1 MNTNTHEKLFEKNLI
16 KEKQFNFLNLIKTS
30 KLISV
35 HYELQII
42 LYVGVL
48 LFTSG
53 IGILI
58 YKNIGQIGHYASLF
72 LLFSACIASF
82 FYVFKT
88 SFSYSNS
95 KVEAPTPYFDYV
107 LLLGSLLFISIQ
119 GYLQFLFNFLD
130 NNLEFC
136 TLITALIFFYLAYR
150 YDNLGILSLAITS
163 FAAFWGLSIS
173 PQKWYSNEFFDFE
186 NFHII
191 GIIFSISMSILAL
204 YLNKNEIKKHFTFTY
219 LNFSSLIFNF
229 SVLTG
234 VFTSSNSW
242 FYLILLAL
250 GCYFMINYANKAKS
264 FLFLLYTFIFAYIGT
279 TYILYEILENA
290 GALLFMLVYFYP
302 IISCGGFIFF
312 IIKYKNYFKEN
323 DEISI

>member
-1 MNTNTHEKLFEKNLI
+1 MKIHQQLFEKKLI
-16 KEKQFNFLNLIKTS
+16 DDKQYNFLETIKSS

-35 HYELQII
+35 YHELQII
-42 LYVGVL
+42 LYLGVL

-58 YKNIGQIGHYASLF
+58 YKNIGQIGHIVSLILMFLSCVLSFIYVYKKAS
-72 LLFSACIASF
+72 
-82 FYVFKT
+82 K
-88 SFSYSNS
+88 YSNS
-95 KVEAPTPYFDYV
+95 RTKSPTPYFDYI
-107 LLLGSLLFISIQ
+107 LLLGSLLFISVL
-119 GYLQFLFNFLD
+119 GYLQFLYNFLD
-130 NNLEFC
+130 NNLELSSL
-136 TLITALIFFYLAYR
+136 TTSGLFFYLAYR

-191 GIIFSISMSILAL
+191 GIILSISFTILAL
-204 YLNKNEIKKHFTFTY
+204 YLNKTEIKKHFTFTY
-219 LNFSSLIFNF
+219 LNFASLIFIF

-242 FYLILLAL
+242 IYLILLAI
-250 GCYFMINYANKAKS
+250 GSYFMVKFANTEKS

-279 TYILYEILENA
+279 TYILYKIIEYS
-290 GALLFMLVYFYP
+290 GPQFFMLAYYYP

-312 IIKYKNYFKEN
+312 IIKYKNYFKEK
-323 DEISI
+323 DENSL

>member
-1 MNTNTHEKLFEKNLI
+1 MKTNTHEKLFEKNLI
-16 KEKQFNFLNLIKTS
+16 NEKQFNFLNLVKTS

-35 HYELQII
+35 YYELQII

-48 LFTSG
+48 LFASG

-58 YKNIGQIGHYASLF
+58 YKNIGQIGHIVSLILLF
-72 LLFSACIASF
+72 LANILSF
-82 FYVFKT
+82 IYVYKQA
-88 SFSYSNS
+88 FSYSNS

-107 LLLGSLLFISIQ
+107 LLLASLLLISVQ
-119 GYLQFLFNFLD
+119 GYLQFLFGFLN
-130 NNLEFC
+130 NNLELSSLF
-136 TLITALIFFYLAYR
+136 TALIFFYLAYR

-173 PQKWYSNEFFDFE
+173 PQKWYSANFFSFE
-186 NFHII
+186 NFHIV
-191 GIIFSISMSILAL
+191 GIVFSISMAILAF

-250 GCYFMINYANKAKS
+250 GCYYMVIFAKNVKS

-279 TYILYEILENA
+279 TYILYKIIESS
-290 GALLFMLVYFYP
+290 GPQLFMLAYFYP
-302 IISCGGFIFF
+302 IISCGGFIYF
-312 IIKYKNYFKEN
+312 IIKYKNYFKE
-323 DEISI
+323 EQ